1 MYRRPN
7 VTLREK
13 AVPIKIPDQLPAT
26 DVLRNE
32 NIFVMPESRAST
44 QEIRPLKV
52 LILNLMPKK
61 IETETQFL
69 RLLSNSPLQVDIE
82 LLRIDDR
89 PSKNTPE
96 EHLNEF
102 YRQFEIVSHRNFDGL
117 IITGAPLGLVQFED
131 VVYWDHLQRIMKW
144 AKQHVTSTLY
154 VCWAAQAG
162 LKLLYNL
169 PKRTRDEKLSGVYHH
184 ENLQPYHPLTR
195 GFDDTFLA
203 PHSRYADF
211 EPGFLETHTDL
222 DILATSDVAG
232 VYLASTKDK
241 RNVFVTGHP
250 EYDSLTLHHEYI
262 RDLGEGL
269 EPAIPVN
276 YYLNDDPDNKPRASW
291 RSHGHLLFANW
302 LNYCVYQ
309 QTPYDLEHFSED
321 KFTKDD

>member
-1 MYRRPN
+1 M
-7 VTLREK
+7 
-13 AVPIKIPDQLPAT
+13 PIKIPDQLPAT
-26 DVLRNE
+26 DVLRQE
-32 NIFVMPESRAST
+32 NIFVMSESRAST
-44 QEIRPLKV
+44 QGIRPLKV

-96 EHLNEF
+96 AHLNAF
-102 YRQFEIVSHRNFDGL
+102 YRQFDKVSQRNFDGL
-117 IITGAPLGLVQFED
+117 IITGAPLGLVQFEN
-131 VVYWDHLQRIMKW
+131 VAYWDHLQRVMSW
-144 AKQHVTSTLY
+144 AKHHVTSTLY
-154 VCWAAQAG
+154 ICWAAQAG

-169 PKRTRDEKLSGVYHH
+169 PKRTREEKLSGVYQH
-184 ENLQPYHPLTR
+184 EIHQPFHPLLR

-211 EPGFLETHTDL
+211 AADYLEQHTDL
-222 DILATSDVAG
+222 DLLATSSIAG
-232 VYLASTKDK
+232 VYLAATKDK

-250 EYDSLTLHHEYI
+250 EYDADTLHQEYI
-262 RDLGEGL
+262 RDLAEGL
-269 EPAIPVN
+269 QPPIPLN
-276 YYLNDDPDNKPRASW
+276 YYPDDNPEHSPCASW